1 MEGWLSG
8 TEHAVKPP
16 FRSSLVPSLGITSN
30 RNRLCAAAGS
40 ARRSSPFGA
49 GFSRKIPLLQMVR
62 NEVVYLL
69 SSATFRGSN

>member
-8 TEHAVKPP
+8 TEHGVKPL
-16 FRSSLVPSLGITSN
+16 FRSSLVPSLGMTSN

-40 ARRSSPFGA
+40 AHGSSLFEA
-49 GFSRKIPLLQMVR
+49 GFSRKIPLPQIVR